1 LKYIIYCITS
11 STAHEFKDRLV
22 IELVDLDVAANNLN
36 LPKIVSSVLG
46 PKLLRKNNM
55 IKNEIHDID
64 KQMRSQKLFAD
75 HTWDD
80 AWRIVRLYFDE
91 NERDLSKE
99 VFKISEVYE
108 QVFRPYRVVYNIK
121 TWQPVVFWLVFLY
134 FTRSTWLMDEY
145 QIVER
150 VKDRYRTGSIN
161 IYDNLLLNDTT
172 IISDQSYKRLYQHNP
187 SISKQV
193 IGYVY
198 DYTTNFVSTLEF
210 PILQW
215 NHISYAYIYKKGYV
229 IREDSPFGPAPLP
242 NLKYIIYCI
251 TSSTE
256 DTGITAYEFKDRL
269 VIELVDLD
277 IAANNLNLPKIVSS
291 VLGPKL
297 LSENNMIERDVLDE
311 VVDRT
316 RSQKLFADHT
326 WYDAWLIMY
335 LYFDTNKRD
344 LSKEVLKISQAYER
358 VFRPYR
364 VVYDAETWQPVL
376 M

>member
-1 LKYIIYCITS
+1 
-11 STAHEFKDRLV
+11 
-22 IELVDLDVAANNLN
+22 
-36 LPKIVSSVLG
+36 
-46 PKLLRKNNM
+46 
-55 IKNEIHDID
+55 
-64 KQMRSQKLFAD
+64 
-75 HTWDD
+75 
-80 AWRIVRLYFDE
+80 
-91 NERDLSKE
+91 
-99 VFKISEVYE
+99 
-108 QVFRPYRVVYNIK
+108 
-121 TWQPVVFWLVFLY
+121 
-134 FTRSTWLMDEY
+134 
-145 QIVER
+145 
-150 VKDRYRTGSIN
+150 
-161 IYDNLLLNDTT
+161 
-172 IISDQSYKRLYQHNP
+172 
-187 SISKQV
+187 
-193 IGYVY
+193 
-198 DYTTNFVSTLEF
+198 
-210 PILQW
+210 
-215 NHISYAYIYKKGYV
+215 V